1 VQPAENLIQR
11 SVMKLIPSLSKDA
24 EGDHYCPICG
34 RFVPKTQIELFGKV
48 RIVQSRCQ
56 CEIDKFVYDQKQAET
71 LIQRKMIERK
81 FTISELGKRFE
92 ECKFHTFQP
101 RPGAE
106 KAYQMARDYSRN
118 FEHPQEEIGLLLWGS
133 PGNGK
138 THLAAAVAHEVK
150 DKGFTVVFQTMA
162 ELLER
167 IRNTFNKKEKE
178 TESEIMDALRDCDLL
193 VLDDIGAEKITDWVL
208 DVMFRIIDG
217 RYRKKKP
224 TLYTT
229 NFFPADL
236 LIRFMPLEPTEEDKI
251 KAQRIH
257 DRIIGTSII
266 VENKATSYRRE
277 MAAKRF
283 REMSG
288 A

>member
-1 VQPAENLIQR
+1 MQPAENLIQR

-24 EGDHYCPICG
+24 EGDRYCPICG

-56 CEIDKFVYDQKQAET
+56 CEIDKFVYGQKQAET

-81 FTISELGKRFE
+81 FDISELGKRFE
-92 ECKFHTFQP
+92 ECWFHTFQS
-101 RPGAE
+101 RPGTE
-106 KAYQMARDYSRN
+106 KAYQIARDYAQN
-118 FEHPQEEIGLLLWGS
+118 FEHHQEEIGVLLWGT

-138 THLAAAVAHEVK
+138 THLAAAVAHEIK

-193 VLDDIGAEKITDWVL
+193 VLDDIGAEKVTDWVL

-217 RYRKKKP
+217 RYRKKRP
-224 TLYTT
+224 ILYTS
-229 NFFPADL
+229 NFSPADL
-236 LIRFMPLEPTEEDKI
+236 LIRFMPQQPTEEDKI

-266 VENKATSYRRE
+266 VENKASSYRRE
-277 MAAKRF
+277 RAAQRF
-283 REMSG
+283 REMNG